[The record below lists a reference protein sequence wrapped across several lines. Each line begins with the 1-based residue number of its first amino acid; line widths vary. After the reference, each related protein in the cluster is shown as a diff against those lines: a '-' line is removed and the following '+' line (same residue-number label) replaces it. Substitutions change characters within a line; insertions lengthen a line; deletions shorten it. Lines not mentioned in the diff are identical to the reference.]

1 MKKFLYCEE
10 KITPPPSPPFPM
22 FSNFSICFFF
32 LLPKLSHLTM
42 LMVEYEVNKEDGER
56 YDAEFEEEEEIPS
69 KEFLRLCLG
78 VWRGAEGRALGDRNI
93 GKN

>member
-1 MKKFLYCEE
+1 
-10 KITPPPSPPFPM
+10 
-22 FSNFSICFFF
+22 
-32 LLPKLSHLTM
+32 M